1 MTSASMRRA
10 CLALA
15 VWLAFLGIAAAAAPV
30 DEQIVHAIA
39 ADLRCV
45 VCQSLSVA
53 DSPSETA
60 NQMRGIIRE
69 RLAAGDTPDQVRA
82 YFVERYG
89 QWILL
94 APPRRGFDL
103 LVWIA
108 PFAAL
113 AVGVVLVLT
122 MVRRWSRRAHPPRA
136 AVEAV
141 DEATRARIAREM
153 SEMDR

>member
-1 MTSASMRRA
+1 
-10 CLALA
+10 
-15 VWLAFLGIAAAAAPV
+15 
-30 DEQIVHAIA
+30 
-39 ADLRCV
+39 
-45 VCQSLSVA
+45 
-53 DSPSETA
+53 
-60 NQMRGIIRE
+60 MRGIIRE

-113 AVGVVLVLT
+113 GAGLVLVVA
-122 MVRRWSRRAHPPRA
+122 MVRRWSRRARPARA
-136 AVEAV
+136 DSDAV
-141 DEATRARIAREM
+141 DDATRARIAREM
-153 SEMDR
+153 AEMDR

>member
-1 MTSASMRRA
+1 VTSPATRRTI
-10 CLALA
+10 LALA
-15 VWLAFLGIAAAAAPV
+15 ILIGGAAGAAAAPV
-30 DEQIVHAIA
+30 DERTVHAIA

-113 AVGVVLVLT
+113 AVGLVVVFAT
-122 MVRRWSRRAHPPRA
+122 IRRWSRRARPARP
-136 AVEAV
+136 ETDTV

-153 SEMDR
+153 AEMDR